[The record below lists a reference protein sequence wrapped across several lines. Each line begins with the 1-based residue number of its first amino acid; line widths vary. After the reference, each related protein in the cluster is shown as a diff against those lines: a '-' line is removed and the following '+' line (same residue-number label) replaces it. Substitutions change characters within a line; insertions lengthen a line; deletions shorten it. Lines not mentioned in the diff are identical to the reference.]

1 MTEPSMIRPII
12 HHLSPLILSFTVR
25 WYHGASDNAPE
36 GLSMKLLLGLSCLLT
51 VVLAVC
57 AQAAERPK
65 ITGIANI
72 AVKVD
77 NLDEARKFYS
87 GVVAHA
93 CGCAAGIRPGQG
105 SLMIAS
111 RRSAVSS
118 VITV

>member
-87 GVVAHA
+87 GVVGMDEAFPTKD
-93 CGCAAGIRPGQG
+93 AGIAGD
-105 SLMIAS
+105 LACFKI
-111 RRSAVSS
+111 RSEENTS
-118 VITV
+118 